1 MGYAQ
6 RQGRTTA
13 RRPDGSGQWAGGRPW
28 LWSSQFRHSC
38 RERVRGDRDRSQRG
52 PMTAVRPGAVDSLL
66 GLSADLGRSDSVTAA
81 VNLALRMTEETFD
94 GPFALVWACDGET
107 PTPVGAT
114 DGASEALGD
123 RPWSPPE
130 SLVGGLDDDW
140 SPGEGSTE
148 PRGALRSEVV
158 VPAGDGH
165 ALALCSTEPDAFDDA
180 DAAMADSIGTTL
192 GKTLRRLDER
202 PAGPVVTGQARDTT
216 EREHQRN
223 QIDSF
228 QQAIEDAAD
237 GVAIL
242 DDGEFV
248 YVDTTHVE
256 MYGFDSKQD
265 LLGNSW
271 RRLYDDD
278 EAARIEQEAFAALES
293 EGHWRGRVTGGR
305 PDGTTFPARLSLTRL
320 DDGRLV
326 CTVRDETERLAQQ
339 RDLALKERAM
349 DEAGVGIHITDP
361 RQAGNPLVYIN
372 EQFEQLTGYDRAEAL
387 GSDPWSL
394 QQPDPETLTTL
405 REAVEAG
412 EPVQVELSDSRPDGE
427 TYYVDLS
434 MTPVRDEDGTLTHF
448 ISVQRDITGRKQREQ
463 EQAAAAAVFE
473 RVYRVTTD
481 PALSFEEKVEGLLA
495 AGREYLDLP
504 NGFLT
509 RIDPGDEAAGT
520 QTIVGADGSHELL
533 QKGGSCPLPQSYCR
547 RTIETDGLMTLV
559 NAAETGWEGDPAH
572 ETFGLETYIGGEVA
586 AGDEL
591 YGTLCFASRE
601 PREEPFSETEQSFV
615 RLLRRWASY
624 EIDRKQTRA
633 ALEEQ
638 RERLE
643 LVLSGT
649 GTGIVEWDPQ
659 TDAVTWDE
667 TLVEMV
673 GRDPASIEAFVECV
687 HPEDRDRVKERME
700 TMLETGEPWNG
711 TFRLYDGD
719 GEVMW
724 LETRAL
730 PVHED
735 GKPVRVLATG
745 TDVTAE
751 KQRERERRRDER
763 RFQSLFEDPEMLV
776 GLLDTDGTL
785 LAANETAM
793 SYVDSSP
800 EDIVGEPLCET
811 PWWAH
816 SDTLRDEVQELV
828 RRAADGEYVEF
839 TARHPGPDG
848 SSRQITGTI
857 RPVAD
862 PSGSVESLVLSG
874 RDMTERRRQEQE
886 LRNRQRKLDLV
897 LSNTDTSVVEIDLG
911 TGAVFWDDRLDDNDI
926 GSPET
931 LDAFFQTI
939 HPDDRERLQ
948 ADIGATLRNGDRL
961 DEEYRIE
968 DENGDRRWIAS
979 QAIPV
984 DDESERVV
992 AIATDVTELKER
1004 ERALARSQKQFELL
1018 LESVDEYAFVTVG
1031 LDGRVDTWNQGAQ
1044 NLFGYDAETAVGM
1057 SVAGFHPDEE
1067 SGVADRLLQQ
1077 ASVAG
1082 ESAHEGPRVRADGST
1097 FYADVRYTAL
1107 ATDDS
1112 EFQGYAMVVR
1122 DMTEQRRQR
1131 RRTELFVEESEE
1143 VVSVLDTDGT
1153 INYASGSADRVLGHP
1168 SESLVGENIFDYIHP
1183 NDREKGMKQFYTAL
1197 EGDTDTVRAEC
1208 RLRSGEGGWLNVE
1221 AGCRNM
1227 TDTDAIGGV
1236 LVYLRDVTDRKER
1249 TRRLN
1254 AVFNGTFQFTGLLDP
1269 DGTVVEIN
1277 DAALEFGGFDR
1288 ESVVGEQF
1296 ADVRW
1301 WTHSESVN
1309 ETLRSALETAADGEF
1324 IRYETEVRGADGL
1337 RTIDFSAKP
1346 VTDEDDEV
1354 AMLVVEGR
1362 DITAQQQSRQHMQ
1375 VVHRVMRHNMRNDL
1389 NKMRAWTELLVD
1401 EDDPEQRAEQYAR
1414 IKPTLAKWE
1423 RMTDTLQEIRQAIDV
1438 QRELETDTPATEL
1451 VSAAVSESQSAYPDA
1466 TIDATVPERNTAR
1479 VSSRLDRAIEEL
1491 IDNAVRASE
1500 EGEAQVEVTLSRPDE
1515 EWVAID
1521 VADDGPGLPEMEAE
1535 VLETGEETQL
1545 AHGGGLGLW
1554 MVRTL
1559 VTVDGGDIEVD
1570 TTAGGT
1576 TIRLLLPAN

>member
-1 MGYAQ
+1 
-6 RQGRTTA
+6 
-13 RRPDGSGQWAGGRPW
+13 
-28 LWSSQFRHSC
+28 
-38 RERVRGDRDRSQRG
+38 
-52 PMTAVRPGAVDSLL
+52 MTAVRGGAVDSLL

-81 VNLALRMTEETFD
+81 VDLALRMTEETFD

-140 SPGEGSTE
+140 TPGEGSTE

-158 VPAGDGH
+158 VAAGDGH

-180 DAAMADSIGTTL
+180 DAAMADSIGATL

-202 PAGPVVTGQARDTT
+202 PAGPVATGQARDTT
-216 EREHQRN
+216 GREHQRN

-265 LLGNSW
+265 LLGSSW

-278 EAARIEQEAFAALES
+278 EAARIEREAFAALES
-293 EGHWRGRVTGGR
+293 EGHWRGGVMGGR

-349 DEAGVGIHITDP
+349 DEAGVGIHITNL
-361 RQAGNPLVYIN
+361 RQEGNPLVYVN

-394 QQPDPETLTTL
+394 QQPDPETLTTR

-448 ISVQRDITGRKQREQ
+448 IGVQRDITGRKQREQ

-533 QKGGSCPLPQSYCR
+533 QKGESCPLPQSYCR
-547 RTIETDGLMTLV
+547 RTIGADGLMTLV

-586 AGDEL
+586 TDGEL
-591 YGTLCFASRE
+591 YGTLCFASE
-601 PREEPFSETEQSFV
+601 QPREEPFSETEQSFV

-638 RERLE
+638 RDRLE

-649 GTGIVEWDPQ
+649 GTGIAEWDPQ

-673 GRDPASIEAFVECV
+673 GRDPASIEAFVECI
-687 HPEDRDRVKERME
+687 HPGDRDRVRKRLEM
-700 TMLETGEPWNG
+700 MLETGETLNG
-711 TFRLYDGD
+711 TFRMVTGD
-719 GEVMW
+719 DDVIW
-724 LETRAL
+724 VETRAVL
-730 PVHED
+730 VHED
-735 GKPVRVLATG
+735 SEPARVLATG
-745 TDVTAE
+745 RDITAE
-751 KQRERERRRDER
+751 KQRERERQRNER
-763 RFQSLFEDPEMLV
+763 RFQSLFEDPGMLV

-811 PWWAH
+811 PWWAT
-816 SDTLRDEVQELV
+816 SEEQQTEVQGWV
-828 RRAADGEYVEF
+828 RRAADGEYVDF
-839 TARHPGPDG
+839 DAGHPGPDG
-848 SSRQITGTI
+848 GRRHVTGTV
-857 RPVAD
+857 RPVTDSA
-862 PSGSVESLVLSG
+862 GSVESLVISS
-874 RDMTERRRQEQE
+874 RDVTERRQQERE

-897 LSNTDTSVVEIDLG
+897 LSNTDTSVAEMYLQ
-911 TGAVFWDDRLDDNDI
+911 TGEMLWDDRLGDNDI

-931 LDAFFQTI
+931 LGSFLEAV
-939 HPDDRERLQ
+939 HPDDRERIQ
-948 ADIGATLRNGDRL
+948 ADIETITSSGNSL
-961 DEEYRIE
+961 DGEYRIE
-968 DENGDRRWIAS
+968 DVNGEYRWIAS
-979 QAIPV
+979 QAVPV
-984 DDESERVV
+984 EDNGDQGHIV
-992 AIATDVTELKER
+992 AIATDITELKER
-1004 ERALARSQKQFELL
+1004 ERRLAESRERFELL
-1018 LESVDEYAFVTVG
+1018 LDSVDEYAFLTVG
-1031 LDGRVDTWNQGAQ
+1031 ADGTIDTWNRGAR

-1057 SVAGFHPDEE
+1057 HAGQFHPETETD
-1067 SGVADRLLQQ
+1067 VADRLLQQ
-1077 ASVAG
+1077 ARVAG
-1082 ESAHEGPRVRADGST
+1082 ESAHEGERVRADGST
-1097 FYADVRYTAL
+1097 FYADVRY
-1107 ATDDS
+1107 ATLGDSDD
-1112 EFQGYAMVVR
+1112 EFQGYAMIVR
-1122 DMTEQRRQR
+1122 DMTERRRRR

-1197 EGDTDTVRAEC
+1197 EEDTDTVRAEC

-1249 TRRLN
+1249 TRRLD

-1269 DGTVVEIN
+1269 DGTVVEVN

-1309 ETLRSALETAADGEF
+1309 QTLRSALETAAAGEF

-1346 VTDEDDEV
+1346 VTDEDNEV

-1389 NKMRAWTELLVD
+1389 NKVWAWTELLVD
-1401 EDDPEQRAEQYAR
+1401 EDDPERRAEQFAR
-1414 IKPTLAKWE
+1414 IRPTLAKWE
-1423 RMTDTLQEIRQAIDV
+1423 RMTETLQQIRQAIDA

-1451 VSAAVSESQSAYPDA
+1451 VSGAVSESQSAHPDA

-1479 VSSRLDRAIEEL
+1479 VSSLLDRAIEEL

-1500 EGEAQVEVTLSRPDE
+1500 KGEAHVEVALSRPDE
-1515 EWVAID
+1515 DWVAID

-1559 VTVDGGDIEVD
+1559 VTVNGGDIEVD

-1576 TIRLLLPAN
+1576 TIRLLLPAD